1 MYDVCTLCMMY
12 VCMYL
17 LDWARI
23 SRYIHHPY
31 KSGVGAQSTN
41 QHRLLCMA
49 GCTTTNQTLR
59 LLQTAWYHLR
69 RRQAWTEQWRWRCSL
84 CLALDGSAD
93 CWSSVKSQVS
103 TGVSGRNSG
112 GRVHVVEK
120 GESIQ
125 SGRGGAR
132 FTERWLTSPAGG
144 PGLSEP
150 RSGFRDVCAND
161 RYQ

>member
-59 LLQTAWYHLR
+59 LLRAVCG
-69 RRQAWTEQWRWRCSL
+69 RQADSVVSS
-84 CLALDGSAD
+84 APSSSLDGA
-93 CWSSVKSQVS
+93 VAVEVLA
-103 TGVSGRNSG
+103 VSGTG
-112 GRVHVVEK
+112 W
-120 GESIQ
+120 Q
-125 SGRGGAR
+125 
-132 FTERWLTSPAGG
+132 
-144 PGLSEP
+144 
-150 RSGFRDVCAND
+150 C
-161 RYQ
+161 